1 VGGSGSIKSNNFDG
15 KVDEIRVWGEPISN
29 ETFVKLSY
37 DPGAYYG
44 SSYSS
49 SYENLYVDVSF
60 SQPLAS
66 ITKSVANET
75 VYKNVAMV
83 SELTASGFTTASYKR
98 IVRPIR
104 QYLPVV
110 GSTAY
115 TTRKVIV
122 QPPPVFGEQFISS
135 DGAYQLQPDRS
146 IKTVE
151 EKRYTSG
158 QNIISFAVS
167 PSDFI
172 NSNILRSMGGDI
184 NTNNLIGSPAKMVG
198 ERYTE
203 IDSIFNYYLENY
215 NGNINA
221 SQYINFYKNLI
232 KAPTEFVET
241 LLPARAKLIKGV
253 TIESPILDRK
263 RVVAQRGIR
272 VDGTGTNAFK
282 IYTSGSGSTDTN
294 GMYSFDAIYDVFL
307 ESDFST
313 ITNPNTVTQKI
324 QNAYVTSSLF
334 SDNSSFNYIE
344 SIISSTITPQSST
357 PTADLP
363 PARQITQ
370 QIGNSRVS
378 SSLMDDRSSVDF
390 VDAIIETFETEQPP
404 SSGYPRNPYLG
415 IPGRLSSEENTVQPF
430 YVIEPVS
437 DFNDL
442 GTTSYFIKTS
452 GKYQLPTIVGK
463 SAKTTYKTK
472 LDIKGEVTSP
482 YSYYDAPITLL
493 PSSSIVDP
501 PSRETTTISQKTYVS
516 GSQYTGF
523 LRIANIFS
531 LVGVEGVSGLRFR
544 LYADEQKQQADSN
557 RPFTTIP
564 TSTTGVLFDAILD
577 GTPNVFPYTI
587 IQSNDS
593 SLLYFTVDN
602 TVSTPI
608 ASEIVMSYFDYQ
620 PVNNIPL
627 GYLPRHYKFSR
638 TPWVAQA
645 RRNYLGCR
653 IVKCQD
659 DCPPDVT
666 EFDVELDVL
675 TIDIVSDVGGTT
687 VNNPQT
693 PTDDGTPR
701 VPRLFPPDDAV
712 IQFGGG
718 GFLE

>member
-1 VGGSGSIKSNNFDG
+1 VGGNGSIKSNNFDG

-29 ETFVKLSY
+29 ENFVKLSY

-44 SSYSS
+44 TSYSS

-75 VYKNVAMV
+75 VYKNVAIV
-83 SELTASGFTTASYKR
+83 SELTASGFTTASYRR

-104 QYLPVV
+104 QYLPTI
-110 GSTAY
+110 GATSY

-135 DGAYQLQPDRS
+135 DGAYVLQPDRS

-151 EKRYTSG
+151 QKRYTSG
-158 QNIISFAVS
+158 QNIVSFAVS

-172 NSNILRSMGGDI
+172 NSNILRSMGRDI

-203 IDSIFNYYLENY
+203 VDAIFNYYLKNY
-215 NGNINA
+215 NGKINA
-221 SQYINFYKNLI
+221 SQYINFYSNLI

-241 LLPARAKLIKGV
+241 LLPARAKLLKGV

-263 RVVAQRGIR
+263 RVVAQRGFR

-294 GMYSFDAIYDVFL
+294 GMYSFDATYDVFL
-307 ESDFST
+307 EKDFST
-313 ITNPNTVTQKI
+313 ITNPNVVTQKI
-324 QNAYVTSSLF
+324 GNAYVTSSLF
-334 SDNSSFNYIE
+334 SDNSAFDYLE
-344 SIISSTITPQSST
+344 SAISSSIQIQSST

-363 PARQITQ
+363 PFRQLTQ
-370 QIGNSRVS
+370 QIGRAWVS

-390 VDAIIETFETEQPP
+390 VDATIQSLATYAVELS

-415 IPGRLSSEENTVQPF
+415 IPSRIASEENTVQPF
-430 YVIEPVS
+430 YLIEPS
-437 DFNDL
+437 ANFNDL
-442 GTTSYFIKTS
+442 GTTSYFIKAN
-452 GKYQLPTIVGK
+452 GRYQLPSLVGA
-463 SAKTTYKTK
+463 SEKTVYTTK
-472 LDIKGEVTSP
+472 LDIKGEVASP

-493 PSSSIVDP
+493 PSGSIVDP
-501 PSRETTTISQKTYVS
+501 PGRETTTISQKTYVS
-516 GSQYTGF
+516 GSQYTGV

-531 LVGVEGVSGLRFR
+531 LIGVEGAAGLRFR
-544 LYADEQKQQADSN
+544 LYADEEKQRTDAS

-564 TSTTGVLFDAILD
+564 NSTTGVLFDAILD
-577 GTPNVFPYTI
+577 GVANVFPYTL
-587 IQSNDS
+587 IQSNDN
-593 SLLYFTVDN
+593 SLLYFSVDN

-608 ASEIVMSYFDYQ
+608 TSKIVMSYFDYQ
-620 PVNNIPL
+620 PVNNIPT
-627 GYLPRHYKFSR
+627 GYLPRHYKFNRIS
-638 TPWVAQA
+638 WAAQS

-653 IVKCQD
+653 IIKCQD
-659 DCPPDVT
+659 NCPEGVT
-666 EFDVELDVL
+666 EFDAELDVL
-675 TIDIVSDVGGTT
+675 KIEFVSDVGGTT
-687 VNNPQT
+687 VNNPST
-693 PTDDGTPR
+693 PTGGGTPR
-701 VPRLFPPDDAV
+701 VPLGDAV
-712 IQFGGG
+712 IRLGGG
-718 GFLE
+718 GYLE